1 MNQDKF
7 PGTIFQVFP
16 PVIRESGGELSIDID
31 LVEALQLYLESF
43 ERVILACPVGRD
55 GPDSSLKNCIP
66 IDSLPAWASNLE
78 IVPLPE
84 AYKIRD
90 FARHFSNTRK
100 LLRHHIQNA
109 QYLEFFPCSLVGSWA
124 GLACYEAMQ
133 LGRPYVVL
141 ADIVYHERMLFAL
154 QDKPF
159 WKRWIKEKISINLFK
174 KYHQHILKQ
183 SSLAILRGQ
192 EVYDEYA
199 SFCHR
204 PHQIY
209 HVTIA
214 REDKI
219 PTSLLEQKIA
229 KLMSGRPLNISY
241 AGRLIPIKG
250 PLDWV
255 RALHKA
261 IDHNVDIR
269 SVWLGDGSL
278 LAEAQALAETLGIS
292 QYIDFAGFVTDKNQL
307 LKTLRESDIFLF
319 CHKSRESP
327 RCLIEALGSGC
338 ALVGYEGE
346 YPKDLT
352 ETHGGALL
360 VPVEDWEA
368 LGDLIIELDRDR
380 SRLATLIR
388 SAYKTGTF
396 YEKEAAYMH
405 HINLIRDFYSKL
417 YPHLTNKVTVEV

>member
-7 PGTIFQVFP
+7 PGTLFQVYP
-16 PVIRESGGELSIDID
+16 PVLKKTGGELSIDID

-43 ERVILACPVGRD
+43 ERVVLASPIGQD
-55 GPDSSLKNCIP
+55 GPDSGLKNCRP
-66 IDSLPAWASNLE
+66 VSSLPSWARNLE
-78 IVPLPE
+78 IVPLQQ
-84 AYKIRD
+84 AYKIQN
-90 FARHFSNTRK
+90 FARHFSDTRK

-159 WKRWIKEKISINLFK
+159 WKRWIKEKVSIKIFK
-174 KYHQHILKQ
+174 KYHEHILRR
-183 SSLAILRGQ
+183 SGLALFRGQ

-209 HVTIA
+209 HVTVA
-214 REDKI
+214 QEDKI
-219 PTSLLEQKIA
+219 TPPLLEQKIA
-229 KLMSGRPLNISY
+229 ELISGRPLKISY

-255 RALHKA
+255 QALHKA
-261 IDHNVDIR
+261 IDHNVDLQA
-269 SVWLGDGSL
+269 VWLGDGSL
-278 LAEAQALAETLGIS
+278 ITETKTLAESLGIS
-292 QYIDFAGFVTDKNQL
+292 QHINFAGFVSDKDQL
-307 LKTLRESDIFLF
+307 LRRLKETDIFLF

-346 YPKDLT
+346 YPKGLT

-368 LGDLIIELDRDR
+368 LGDLIIDLDRDR
-380 SRLATLIR
+380 GRLANVIR

-396 YEKEAAYMH
+396 YEKETAYMH

-417 YPHLTNKVTVEV
+417 YSHSTNKVTVAV